1 MTKTGQYSSGDVLDW
16 RLSMTFTTNPRLPTA
31 RKYAL
36 IVIDVTTGF
45 TDPDSSPLGAECSEV
60 VESIQAVLRKFR
72 ELNLPIVY
80 TTVVYD
86 RDNEARVFREKI
98 PQLNCLN
105 RSQELHEIDDR
116 VSPLPGEKVIE
127 KKWASAFFKTELDA
141 FLRTSGIDGV
151 IVTGLTTSGC
161 VRATVVDAI
170 QHEYRPIVIESAVG
184 DRDPDAHRSNLRDIA
199 IKYGDVFSL
208 SETLELLE
216 GLDSGKG
223 A

>member
-1 MTKTGQYSSGDVLDW
+1 
-16 RLSMTFTTNPRLPTA
+16 MTFTTNPRLPTA

-45 TDPDSSPLGAECSEV
+45 TNPYSSPLGAECSEV
-60 VESIQAVLRKFR
+60 VESIRAVLRKFR

-98 PQLNCLN
+98 PQLNCLK

-141 FLRTSGIDGV
+141 FLKTSGIDGV

-170 QHEYRPIVIESAVG
+170 QHEYTPIVIESAVG
-184 DRDPDAHRSNLRDIA
+184 DRDPEAHRSNLRDIA

-208 SETLELLE
+208 SETLDLLE